1 MQMLQMVGAGLIS
14 SGVLLFLL
22 GVLGAMTWG
31 RINDKFATLD
41 NLNTRLSTNIDA
53 IFNRLHD
60 CETDVAYLQGK
71 QNGVK
76 NE

>member
-1 MQMLQMVGAGLIS
+1 MQMLQMIGAGLIS

-31 RINDKFATLD
+31 RINDKFVTLD
-41 NLNTRLSTNIDA
+41 GLNERLSQSINA
-53 IFNRLHD
+53 IFSRLHE

-71 QNGVK
+71 QNGGPK
-76 NE
+76 K